1 MVKLAILAL
10 ALTITLSKFGVRFMP
25 AEFKKALDILSWL
38 LAAYVVIMV
47 ALGIVAYFK
56 PA

>member
-1 MVKLAILAL
+1 
-10 ALTITLSKFGVRFMP
+10 MP